1 MTLGALLIAKS
12 DSMELLAYSFLE
24 KDEIALAR
32 FYRNASKGFSRR
44 LDAMFLSEAE
54 KVLSDSEICD
64 FREKLKSESYMK
76 TAIADVAEKFLSAY
90 LMTYVNEEFYLSLVH
105 LLGMDMCLYFEF
117 VLLLALAGLHIQVDT
132 IHHQGYI
139 YQICQCRLI
148 PRGMDMYA
156 EFLDFGF
163 CIILF
168 SLYAKLV
175 CSGRQVAEVD
185 FVLSSG

>member
-1 MTLGALLIAKS
+1 
-12 DSMELLAYSFLE
+12 
-24 KDEIALAR
+24 
-32 FYRNASKGFSRR
+32 
-44 LDAMFLSEAE
+44 
-54 KVLSDSEICD
+54 
-64 FREKLKSESYMK
+64 
-76 TAIADVAEKFLSAY
+76 
-90 LMTYVNEEFYLSLVH
+90 MTYVNEEFYLSLVH

-175 CSGRQVAEVD
+175 YSGRQVAEVD